1 MIVEIA
7 SHFFLIGMSIRNQL
21 QLEDDIGKFF
31 VMILIYFWTYISIYL
46 MERQEVGLYIYVI
59 VYLIYGI

>member
-31 VMILIYFWTYISIYL
+31 VMILVYFWTYISIYL